1 LFRRLFKDFRFSV
14 LPVPGRVI
22 AIVFFVALFVLPLI
36 TDKSYYMFVFTTS
49 NLLVIFAVS
58 WDLLSGYSG
67 QVNFGHALFFG
78 VSAYSVGLLNKYFGL
93 QPWATI
99 PIGTLIATGIG
110 VVTCF
115 PALRLRGPYLSLL
128 TMSFPLMLI
137 GVVMAF
143 KKWTGGEFGI
153 PGIPE
158 IASTRVGEYYICLI
172 VMTVSVL
179 IMWKLTDAGSKY
191 VRTGLIFHAI
201 REDEIAARASGINT
215 IRYKIL
221 AFAIGGFFAGLAG
234 ALYAHILGTVS
245 ISSLSMVMS
254 FRAIIYVVFGGIVSI
269 YGPVVGVYTLQT
281 LLQLLGVGGTTWIG
295 RNLILVM
302 SIIVILVLLF
312 MPEGV
317 AVWIR
322 DKIERECP
330 RCKLTNV
337 AWRKECRAC
346 GASLYTQKG

>member
-1 LFRRLFKDFRFSV
+1 LLRRLLKDLRFSV
-14 LPVPGRVI
+14 LPVPGRLI
-22 AIVFFVALFVLPLI
+22 AIVFFVALFVIPLI
-36 TDKSYYMFVFTTS
+36 DDSKYTLFVLTTS

-78 VSAYSVGLLNKYFGL
+78 VSAYSAALLNKYFGL

-99 PIGTLIATGIG
+99 PIGALVATGIG
-110 VVTCF
+110 VLTCI
-115 PALRLRGPYLSLL
+115 PALKLRGPYLSLL
-128 TMSFPLMLI
+128 TMAFPLMLL
-137 GVVMAF
+137 GLVMAF
-143 KKWTGGEFGI
+143 KNWTGGEFGI
-153 PGIPE
+153 PGLPDL
-158 IASTRVGEYYICLI
+158 AGSKVGEYYICLI
-172 VMTVSVL
+172 VMTASVL

-191 VRTGLIFHAI
+191 IRTGLIFHAI

-234 ALYAHILGTVS
+234 ALYAHILGSVS
-245 ISSLSMVMS
+245 IASLSMTMS

-269 YGPVVGVYTLQT
+269 YGSVVGVYTLQT
-281 LLQLLGVGGTTWIG
+281 LLTFAGQGGQNFVGK
-295 RNLILVM
+295 NLILIM
-302 SIIVILVLLF
+302 AILVILVLLF

-317 AVWIR
+317 AVWVR

-330 RCKLTNV
+330 RCKLTNT

-346 GASLYTQKG
+346 GASLR

>member
-1 LFRRLFKDFRFSV
+1 LLRRLFRDFRFGV
-14 LPVPGRVI
+14 LPVPGRLI
-22 AIVFFVALFVLPLI
+22 AIIFFVALFIIPLI
-36 TDKSYYMFVFTTS
+36 TGSRYYLFIITIA
-49 NLLVIFAVS
+49 NILVIFAVS
-58 WDLLSGYSG
+58 WDLLSGYTG
-67 QVNFGHALFFG
+67 LINFGHALFFG
-78 VSAYSVGLLNKYFGL
+78 VGAYTVALLNKYLGW

-99 PIGTLIATGIG
+99 PVGSLVATGFG
-110 VVTCF
+110 VLTCI

-128 TMSFPLMLI
+128 TLSFPLMLLGLVMTFK
-137 GVVMAF
+137 GV
-143 KKWTGGEFGI
+143 TGGEYGMSGL
-153 PGIPE
+153 PYL
-158 IASTRVGEYYICLI
+158 ANTYTSRYYIVLL

-191 VRTGLIFHAI
+191 IRTGLIFHAI

-215 IRYKIL
+215 INYKIL
-221 AFAIGGFFAGLAG
+221 AFVIGGFFCGLAG
-234 ALYAHILGTVS
+234 ALYAHVLGTVS
-245 ISSLSMVMS
+245 ISYLSMTMS

-281 LLQLLGVGGTTWIG
+281 LLQFAGQAGQNFLG
-295 RNLILVM
+295 RNLILIM
-302 SIIVILVLLF
+302 GILVILVLLF

-330 RCKLTNV
+330 RCKLTNA

-346 GASLYTQKG
+346 SAPLH

>member
-1 LFRRLFKDFRFSV
+1 LLRRLLKDFRFSV
-14 LPVPGRVI
+14 LPVPGKVI
-22 AIVFFVALFVLPLI
+22 AIVFFVVLFLFPLF
-36 TDKSYYMFVFTTS
+36 TDRTYYLYILTIS

-78 VSAYSVGLLNKYFGL
+78 VSAYSVALLNKYLGW

-110 VVTCF
+110 VLTCF

-128 TMSFPLMLI
+128 TMAFPLMLL
-137 GVVMAF
+137 GLVMAF
-143 KKWTGGEFGI
+143 KDWTGGEFGI
-153 PGIPE
+153 PGLPE
-158 IASTRVGEYYICLI
+158 LVSSKVGEYYICLI
-172 VMTVSVL
+172 VMAAAVL

-234 ALYAHILGTVS
+234 ALYAHILGSVS

-269 YGPVVGVYTLQT
+269 YGPVVGVYTLYT
-281 LLQLLGVGGTTWIG
+281 LMQFLGVGGTTFIG
-295 RNLILVM
+295 KHLI
-302 SIIVILVLLF
+302 LLF

-322 DKIERECP
+322 DKLERECP
-330 RCKLTNV
+330 RCKLNNA

-346 GASLYTQKG
+346 SADLR